1 MEFKSPTYPMRYEYF
16 KSIHSRPKTRK
27 MLNLIKLKCLNY
39 PECKV
44 ILEY

>member
-1 MEFKSPTYPMRYEYF
+1 MRYKNF
-16 KSIHSRPKTRK
+16 KLIDASSNTRK
-27 MLNLIKLKCLNY
+27 VLNLIKLKYINY